1 MLHPRNIRIA
11 SKPSQQAKFL
21 FAAQRA
27 NAEDLIR
34 KDSNLLRRFKD
45 GGLWLEREILPG
57 DFKLETTIKHLKEDR
72 STSESEWSAFLQNY
86 FFKGSFPISTHLMKE
101 TERRQLHS
109 LSLNDV
115 QECDN
120 GNEDLDEENEEILA
134 CMEDQ
139 EKNTETDE
147 EEIAENEEEKVDKTQ
162 GSIHA
167 NDEKE
172 INLYKQDEADTTG
185 IEATEIFEERYPP
198 VDPNYK
204 TAGRKSVPMPAHPWY
219 HNKRKRGYI
228 YTDILYAAAAK
239 WLVVPSFQNL
249 IRDLPSIRIFPD
261 STHLG
266 GWLVVEIKPYRLKFS
281 SSRNRVSETADY
293 GHKAALGHALRY
305 GTLTAAVMLHEK
317 LKLSYMASQDERSFS
332 VNKINDLHVH
342 FIAAIG
348 SRMYHYIHCLRPKT
362 ESGPALYETHLLEEY
377 DLAESYQQRNRFRN
391 TLNLLHVYHAERIR
405 AMELA
410 RIETVLL
417 LSPAERQNRLK
428 SRTHRWIQFF
438 YTKCQN
444 VFSAKDI
451 SPTNQTNKQSSPLPS
466 IAEDGVS
473 NFSFDVRAALD
484 GIANEQSR
492 SASLTNN
499 VVLTSFPGNT
509 EERTSNLYNDVE
521 AVDNSTANG
530 KVLCN
535 STATITGK
543 PCQNRAVASNDYR
556 SCHLSS
562 HQSK

>member
-1 MLHPRNIRIA
+1 
-11 SKPSQQAKFL
+11 
-21 FAAQRA
+21 
-27 NAEDLIR
+27 
-34 KDSNLLRRFKD
+34 
-45 GGLWLEREILPG
+45 
-57 DFKLETTIKHLKEDR
+57 
-72 STSESEWSAFLQNY
+72 
-86 FFKGSFPISTHLMKE
+86 MKE

-109 LSLNDV
+109 LSLKDV
-115 QECDN
+115 KDCDD
-120 GNEDLDEENEEILA
+120 GNEDLDEENEEIIA
-134 CMEDQ
+134 CMEGQ

-147 EEIAENEEEKVDKTQ
+147 EEIAVNDEEKIDKTQ

-167 NDEKE
+167 NDEKD
-172 INLYKQDEADTTG
+172 INVFKQDEADTTEG
-185 IEATEIFEERYPP
+185 EATEVVEERYPP

-204 TAGRKSVPMPAHPWY
+204 TPGRKSVPMPAHPWY

-228 YTDILYAAAAK
+228 YTDILYAAAVK
-239 WLVVPSFQNL
+239 WLLVPSFQNL

-266 GWLVVEIKPYRLKFS
+266 GWLVVEIKPYRLKIS

-293 GHKAALGHALRY
+293 GQKAALGHALRY

-317 LKLSYMASQDERSFS
+317 LKLCYMASQDEGSFS
-332 VNKINDLHVH
+332 VEKINDLHVH

-348 SRMYHYIHCLRPKT
+348 SKMYHYIHSLRPKT

-417 LSPAERQNRLK
+417 LNPAERQNRLT

-438 YTKCQN
+438 YTRCQN

-451 SPTNQTNKQSSPLPS
+451 SPFNKTNKQSS
-466 IAEDGVS
+466 IVEDGVS

-484 GIANEQSR
+484 GIAKEQSR
-492 SASLTNN
+492 PASPTNSLM
-499 VVLTSFPGNT
+499 LTSFLGNT
-509 EERTSNLYNDVE
+509 EGRTSNLYNDVE
-521 AVDNSTANG
+521 AVDNNTANG
-530 KVLCN
+530 EALCN

-543 PCQNRAVASNDYR
+543 PCQNRAVASSNYR

-562 HQSK
+562 HQRK